1 MPEKFSIGDVF
12 EYKHAYFQ
20 ITGLIIKIDREF
32 PRNLKY
38 DFILLS
44 CSGAGAF
51 YDVDFFLAQSEIA
64 KCSTI
69 LARLAQP

>member
-1 MPEKFSIGDVF
+1 MPEIFSIGDVF

-20 ITGLIIKIDREF
+20 FTGLIIKIDREF

-44 CSGAGAF
+44 CSGVCDF
-51 YDVDFFLAQSEIA
+51 SDVDFFLAQSEVA
-64 KCSTI
+64 KCSTV